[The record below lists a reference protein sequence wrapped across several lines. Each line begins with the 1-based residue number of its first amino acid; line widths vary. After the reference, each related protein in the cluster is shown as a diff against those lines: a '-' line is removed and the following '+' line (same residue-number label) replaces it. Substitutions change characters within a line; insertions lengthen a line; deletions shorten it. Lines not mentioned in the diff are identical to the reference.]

1 MNKYAI
7 LIEGQRACLLKA
19 SFDHATLTVNGF
31 TQFKFP
37 DDKDGG
43 RSGKLDGASLARH
56 LNELGWRVKSA
67 QFLMANSDLLH
78 QCLELPPT
86 EARELYDV
94 VKLQI
99 ESNLFLNQDD
109 VQFDYAVQG
118 TDETSTNALVGIS
131 NEQQI
136 QPYQDIANDSGIQIA
151 CLGSKAL
158 STVVFLRKYHPEL
171 CDEQLLVVAA
181 NEGSIDCI
189 AIDGSTMI
197 GVHSRDFADFSSEL
211 SRDEKS
217 VIIQQETTRF
227 VDAMRKRHADFV
239 PSRALSLIDEPS
251 STSDLTAHFDPEG
264 LIEFEAVPCMAAFAQ
279 NTTSKS
285 FEAIKKFPA
294 EFAALAGLLI
304 NEHEP
309 LQNQMDLIHPKR
321 STKKIMLPIGM
332 GVTAVSLCVA
342 VLVVGFQYLQS
353 RKEKLNKQ
361 LAVLNTDLRNL
372 ESENRKQD
380 SFIQKAA
387 FVNRWEQRR
396 VNWLEE
402 LSELQEYLPDRKR
415 AYLRQLEFRLPES
428 MDPPSTIA
436 TGYAKSQTDIMS
448 MNARLSSEQSP
459 FDLQPKPFSTDEQSA
474 PFDNQFELDLQKKP
488 TLGGATRRV
497 TDTNNR

>member
-19 SFDHATLTVNGF
+19 SFDRATLTVNGF

-37 DDKDGG
+37 ENKDGG
-43 RSGKLDGASLARH
+43 RPCKLDGASLARH
-56 LNELGWRVKSA
+56 LKGLGWRVKSA
-67 QFLMANSDLLH
+67 QFLMATPDLLH

-86 EARELYDV
+86 EARELHDV

-136 QPYQDIANDSGIQIA
+136 QPYREIASDSGIQVA
-151 CLGSKAL
+151 GLGSKAL
-158 STVVFLRKYHPEL
+158 STVTFLRKYHPEI
-171 CDEQLLVVAA
+171 CNEQLLVVSA
-181 NEGSIDCI
+181 NESSIDCI
-189 AIDGSTMI
+189 AIDGSTII
-197 GVHSRDFADFSSEL
+197 GVHSRDFADSSSEL
-211 SRDEKS
+211 SRDETS
-217 VIIQQETTRF
+217 VVIQQETARF
-227 VDAMRKRHADFV
+227 FGAMRNRHADFV
-239 PSRALSLIDEPS
+239 PSRVLSLLDDAS
-251 STSDLTAHFDPEG
+251 FRSDLTARFDLEG
-264 LIEFEAVPCMAAFAQ
+264 LIEFEAVTCMAAFAQ
-279 NTTSKS
+279 KTSSKN
-285 FEAIKKFPA
+285 FEAIEKFPA

-304 NEHEP
+304 NENEP
-309 LQNQMDLIHPKR
+309 RQNQMDLIHPKR
-321 STKKIMLPIGM
+321 SKNKIMLPIGM
-332 GVTAVSLCVA
+332 GVTAAILCIA

-361 LAVLNTDLRNL
+361 LAVLNTEFRNL

-387 FVNRWEQRR
+387 FVNGWEQRR

-459 FDLQPKPFSTDEQSA
+459 FDLQPKPFSTDQQSA
-474 PFDNQFELDLQKKP
+474 PFGNQFELDLQKKP
-488 TLGGATRRV
+488 AVGGEARRV
-497 TDTNNR
+497 PDTDSR